1 MAAGQVKSPAV
12 PSTDSAVPEVRKSKP
27 AKDIE
32 SGEEKGSP
40 AESTQIC
47 TTDELLTPA
56 VMVPTEAQTK
66 FTASIREDDGGARI
80 GTPTH
85 TRSVAE
91 DGQAAGVAGE
101 AVESNEGLAESEP
114 TGPGLVAGLTGHLDK
129 EAGLQPGP
137 TGLSISIPGAN
148 GVSPAEPNRSA
159 QAKHSFAQ
167 TQTSDGS
174 MAIIGSRSARSR
186 VAMGESASSLQI
198 PDTVEKLTSEDGS
211 LGEAEEA
218 GESIEPNWDISLE
231 LKERKVAVK
240 PKIVEATKDLEAK
253 AIPDP
258 TKESESSPGETRGQ
272 EKATKQAPSGQPH
285 EEARLSP
292 ATALE
297 TIRQDVR
304 DPNGESGASP
314 ALQAKKPE
322 EAPKAE
328 PTRGIHQAM
337 ETEQTLKGREP
348 RIVSIRIPLVDGD
361 AATRHIDLVFRNR
374 GDALSLRVGVES
386 DSVQQKLTAELPT
399 LLKKLETV
407 DWHLNSPGVTEGVG
421 QTREMLAT
429 DSHGRTE
436 FGRSIAENNVPA
448 SGQSTSPDEQFNP
461 NQPGNG
467 QSRNQQGQ
475 DRRRGG
481 NRINNWRNA
490 LAEETT
496 E

>member
-1 MAAGQVKSPAV
+1 
-12 PSTDSAVPEVRKSKP
+12 
-27 AKDIE
+27 
-32 SGEEKGSP
+32 
-40 AESTQIC
+40 
-47 TTDELLTPA
+47 
-56 VMVPTEAQTK
+56 
-66 FTASIREDDGGARI
+66 
-80 GTPTH
+80 
-85 TRSVAE
+85 
-91 DGQAAGVAGE
+91 
-101 AVESNEGLAESEP
+101 
-114 TGPGLVAGLTGHLDK
+114 
-129 EAGLQPGP
+129 
-137 TGLSISIPGAN
+137 
-148 GVSPAEPNRSA
+148 
-159 QAKHSFAQ
+159 
-167 TQTSDGS
+167 
-174 MAIIGSRSARSR
+174 
-186 VAMGESASSLQI
+186 MGESANSLHI
-198 PDTVEKLTSEDGS
+198 PDTVDKLTSEASSVGQ
-211 LGEAEEA
+211 AEEA
-218 GESIEPNWDISLE
+218 GDSIGPNWDITLE
-231 LKERKVAVK
+231 LKERKLAVK
-240 PKIVEATKDLEAK
+240 PKIAEATKELEAK
-253 AIPDP
+253 AIAEP
-258 TKESESSPGETRGQ
+258 TKEAGPAPEETKVR
-272 EKATKQAPSGQPH
+272 EKATKQAPNGQPH

-292 ATALE
+292 VTALE

-304 DPNGESGASP
+304 DPNGESAASP

-407 DWHLNSPGVTEGVG
+407 DWHLNSPGVSEGVG
-421 QTREMLAT
+421 QAREMLAA